1 MKRFLFLLSFAL
13 AGSSLADPDLSAF
26 REGDAGLRA
35 RLGGLEGASAP
46 EWNVSDWINLE
57 ATTLEKLKGKIIVLD
72 FWATWCGPCIASIP
86 HTNELAAKYKDKVV
100 FVGICHPEGGD
111 KMAEMVKTKGIQYP
125 VCLDVGGA
133 TGKAYK
139 VNGYPDYYIVDA
151 TGKLVV
157 ADCANKS
164 VEDAIKALL
173 K

>member
-1 MKRFLFLLSFAL
+1 MKRLLILLSFAL
-13 AGSSLADPDLSAF
+13 AGTSLADPELSAF

-35 RLGGLEGASAP
+35 RLEGLEGTSPPALS
-46 EWNVSDWINLE
+46 VSNWINLE
-57 ATTLEKLKGKIIVLD
+57 AATLEQLKGKIIVLD

-100 FVGICHPEGGD
+100 FIGVCHPQGGE
-111 KMAEMVKTKGIQYP
+111 KMADIVKTKGIQYP
-125 VCLDVGGA
+125 VCLDTEGA

-139 VNGYPDYYIVDA
+139 VNGYPDYYILDS

-157 ADCANKS
+157 ADCANRS